1 MGTQRADLG
10 SDPSRIGNLLVAGG
24 FVSRRELEAAV
35 ALAERQHVPLC
46 QILQRQ
52 QRLDRLEKNALLKL
66 QANVRQAAKQA
77 SPRAADLHCRLGE
90 LLLSEG
96 QIDSEELNAA
106 LTLQKTLKTPL
117 GMVLLKRGTICLN
130 RLTRFLRLQ
139 QKLIAA
145 GSAAL
150 LMMGS
155 PCFADAPGEGSLA
168 WGSAQVAIKKAS
180 PHSLSSN
187 WRRPGLMETMTPVRY
202 APEDTV
208 FRSKNGKMV
217 LRLTE
222 TGMEFRKFF

>member
-10 SDPSRIGNLLVAGG
+10 LDPSRIGDLLVAGG

-35 ALAERQHVPLC
+35 VLAERQHLPLC

-66 QANVRQAAKQA
+66 QSNVRQAAQKGT
-77 SPRAADLHCRLGE
+77 PRAADLHCRLGE
-90 LLLSEG
+90 LLLSDG
-96 QIDSEELNAA
+96 QIDPAELHAA
-106 LTLQKTLKTPL
+106 LEQQKSAKTPL
-117 GMVLLKRGTICLN
+117 GMVLLKRGSISLK

-150 LMMGS
+150 LMMGA

-168 WGSAQVAIKKAS
+168 WGSAQAAVKKVS

>member
-1 MGTQRADLG
+1 MGTQRADSM
-10 SDPSRIGNLLVAGG
+10 SDPSRIGDLLVSGG
-24 FVSRRELEAAV
+24 FVSRRELEV
-35 ALAERQHVPLC
+35 ALELSERLHLPLC

-52 QRLDRLEKNALLKL
+52 QRLDRLEKNAILKL
-66 QANVRQAAKQA
+66 QADVRRAAKQA
-77 SPRAADLHCRLGE
+77 SPRAADLQCRLGD

-96 QIDSEELNAA
+96 QIDPEELNTA
-106 LTLQKTLKTPL
+106 LKQQKTTKTPL
-117 GMVLLKRGTICLN
+117 GMVLLKRGTISLD

-155 PCFADAPGEGSLA
+155 PCFAGAPGEGSLA
-168 WGSAQVAIKKAS
+168 WGSAQATVKKAS

-187 WRRPGLMETMTPVRY
+187 WRRPGFNETMTPVRY
-202 APEDTV
+202 AREDTL
-208 FRSKNGKMV
+208 FRSKNGKML

-222 TGMEFRKFF
+222 TGVEFRKFF